1 MAEPKLSNRP
11 ESGKTFQTAMWVVGG
26 IAALQLFGVFWALMK
41 RPGVGVVEAR
51 VSSMLPLDLPPMPLN
66 TGVQAGPAI
75 ASGPN
80 PVNSNL
86 PPQPS
91 SQGGATTMPPDSTGV
106 NNPLTGDGGTRSGV
120 VPEVADPAT
129 GIGPGLA
136 LNSLDGVSGPGSS
149 GAGVSGIGP
158 GDPVLAQ
165 PSFVGPAGSDRNV
178 LSDSLARASF
188 SASEIADPII
198 ERLVSTGVELRSAD
212 NIQGALQALK
222 EAEAALPDH
231 PGIMSELA
239 ATYRQM
245 GLDEK
250 ADGYW
255 ERVEALG
262 EIGAGDYYSIA
273 RLQLR
278 GEAVPAEGAVD
289 QLMKIGKV
297 IIEEK
302 PSENPGE
309 KLAARIVIEADPL
322 LRPDGEQLSVLVFF
336 YDQVDGSQI
345 KRSTALTSYLYP
357 TEPYDWQVDG
367 REEIIVNYDQSSLT
381 EEQKRELGER
391 KYFGYVIQLYYR
403 DELQDRIAM
412 PPELEEHHMED
423 PVSNQPQ
430 PDRLEPENALFP
442 ESPGL

>member
-1 MAEPKLSNRP
+1 MLSNRP

-51 VSSMLPLDLPPMPLN
+51 VSSMLPMDLPPMPLN
-66 TGVQAGPAI
+66 AGVRAGQGAVPGAN
-75 ASGPN
+75 S
-80 PVNSNL
+80 VNSNL
-86 PPQPS
+86 PPQLSNQSGPT
-91 SQGGATTMPPDSTGV
+91 GIVTTPLAA
-106 NNPLTGDGGTRSGV
+106 NNPAIGNGVIRSGL
-120 VPEVADPAT
+120 VPEVGNPAAEIGSAVSSDPLE
-129 GIGPGLA
+129 GPGPGG
-136 LNSLDGVSGPGSS
+136 SGVGSG
-149 GAGVSGIGP
+149 
-158 GDPVLAQ
+158 DRVLAQ

-178 LSDSLARASF
+178 LSDSLTRASF
-188 SASEIADPII
+188 SSDEISDPII

-212 NIQGALQALK
+212 NMQGALQALK

-231 PGIMSELA
+231 PRIMSELA

-255 ERVEALG
+255 ERVESLG

-278 GEAVPAEGAVD
+278 GEVVPAEGAVE
-289 QLMKIGKV
+289 QLMKIGNV

-302 PSENPGE
+302 SSEKPGE

-403 DELQDRIAM
+403 DELQDRVAM

-423 PVSNQPQ
+423 PVNTPTQ

>member
-1 MAEPKLSNRP
+1 
-11 ESGKTFQTAMWVVGG
+11 MWVVGG

-51 VSSMLPLDLPPMPLN
+51 VSSMLPMDLPPMPLN
-66 TGVQAGPAI
+66 AGVQAGPGAVPG
-75 ASGPN
+75 AN

-86 PPQPS
+86 PPQLSNQSVPTGIVTTPS
-91 SQGGATTMPPDSTGV
+91 AA
-106 NNPLTGDGGTRSGV
+106 NNPTIGNGGIRSGV
-120 VPEVADPAT
+120 VPEVGNPAA
-129 GIGPGLA
+129 GIG
-136 LNSLDGVSGPGSS
+136 SGVSSNPPEDPGPGGSAVGS
-149 GAGVSGIGP
+149 

-178 LSDSLARASF
+178 LSDSLTRASF
-188 SASEIADPII
+188 SSDEIADPII

-212 NIQGALQALK
+212 NMQGALQALK

-231 PGIMSELA
+231 PRIMSELA

-255 ERVEALG
+255 ERVESLG

-278 GEAVPAEGAVD
+278 GEVVPAEGAVD
-289 QLMKIGKV
+289 QLMKIGNV

-302 PSENPGE
+302 SSEKPGE

-403 DELQDRIAM
+403 DELQDRVAM

-423 PVSNQPQ
+423 PVNTPSQ